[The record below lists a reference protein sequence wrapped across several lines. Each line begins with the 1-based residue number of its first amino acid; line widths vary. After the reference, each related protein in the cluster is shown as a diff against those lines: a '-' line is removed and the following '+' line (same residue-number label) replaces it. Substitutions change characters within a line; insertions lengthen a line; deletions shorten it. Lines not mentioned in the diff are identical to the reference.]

1 MNKKEWKKWMFWFSL
16 ALVLIIIY
24 KAIDS
29 VQVVFEAIGNFIDI
43 VKPFLAA
50 ILLALLLYKPC
61 VKVEKAFNST
71 KSKFLNKHAKG
82 LAILLVYLIVLL
94 ILFITINSIAPLV
107 SKNVVELAKN
117 IPGYLK
123 SGIEFTSSQDE
134 SSIWK
139 RLSVDQLLI
148 NIQNTDYQQ
157 IILEWATFDNLGNIV
172 KGISGATG
180 FIFSI
185 FVTLVVSIYT
195 ISERHDIKKFL
206 KRATSAMFSEKTYN
220 KIAHYYGEIYNIFYN
235 FLAGQLFDALIVGI
249 GSIIILSILNI
260 KYGVLLGLFI
270 GLFNII
276 PYFGAII
283 SIVITILIT
292 IFTANPQTA
301 ILIGIIL
308 TVFQQID
315 ANVINPKIIGST
327 LKLSPILVIFAVT
340 VGGAYF
346 NVLGMFLGVPIV
358 GLLKIIIE
366 DSIDEKIKQKEE
378 LKQQKS

>member
-29 VQVVFEAIGNFIDI
+29 VQVVFEAIGNFII
-43 VKPFLAA
+43 IKPFLAA
-50 ILLALLLYKPC
+50 VLVALLLYKPC
-61 VKVEKAFNST
+61 VKVEKALSGT
-71 KSKFLNKHAKG
+71 KSKFLKKCSKG
-82 LAILLVYLIVLL
+82 LSILIVYLIVIL

-107 SKNVVELAKN
+107 SKNVIELSKN

-123 SGIEFTSSQDE
+123 SSIEFTSSQDE

-139 RLSVDQLLI
+139 RLSIDQLLI
-148 NIQNTDYQQ
+148 NIQNTNYQK

-180 FIFSI
+180 FIFSV
-185 FVTLVVSIYT
+185 FVTFVVSIYI
-195 ISERHDIKKFL
+195 ISERHDIKEFL
-206 KRATSAMFSEKTYN
+206 KRVTSALFSEKAYN

-249 GSIIILSILNI
+249 GSIIILSLLKI

-283 SIVITILIT
+283 SIIITILIT

-301 ILIGIIL
+301 ILVGIIL

-346 NVLGMFLGVPIV
+346 KVLGMFLGVPIV

-366 DSIDEKIKQKEE
+366 DQINDKLKQKEE
-378 LKQQKS
+378 LKQLKS